1 MKTSALFLSAL
12 LSLAAAPALAQD
24 ASESTP
30 PPAPAPTGVDPE
42 AVAAWLTEKGGGV
55 EPLQVR
61 GSQVV
66 MTVHDG
72 SQQWHVIFLACDA
85 GRCGDA
91 QFNARFAAPDVTVE
105 TINRWN
111 WSNRFLKA
119 YLATP
124 TDGSEPQAIV
134 QYDLLINGDDVNQLN
149 DPTSVWVQ
157 SLPRFAAHL
166 AAGSE

>member
-1 MKTSALFLSAL
+1 MKTSALL
-12 LSLAAAPALAQD
+12 LSTLLTLAAAPALAQD
-24 ASESTP
+24 AEAE
-30 PPAPAPTGVDPE
+30 PATSPASGVDPE

-55 EPLQVR
+55 EPLQIR

-72 SQQWHVIFLACDA
+72 PQQWHVVFLACDA
-85 GRCGDA
+85 GRCGDV
-91 QFNARFAAPDVTVE
+91 QFNARFPAPDVTVE

-124 TDGSEPQAIV
+124 ADGGEPQAIV
-134 QYDLLINGDDVNQLN
+134 QYDLLINGDDVDQLN
-149 DPTSVWVQ
+149 DPASVWVQ
-157 SLPRFAAHL
+157 SLPRFVAHI
-166 AAGSE
+166 GGQ